1 MKRNTKQQWEPM
13 EMKKVGHIA
22 QIVQGGGGKLSLTGG
37 DPGEIRKER
46 GSGR

>member
-1 MKRNTKQQWEPM
+1 MQNQSKKTWNKMQV
-13 EMKKVGHIA
+13 KKVGH
-22 QIVQGGGGKLSLTGG
+22 VREVLQGGGGKLSLVGG